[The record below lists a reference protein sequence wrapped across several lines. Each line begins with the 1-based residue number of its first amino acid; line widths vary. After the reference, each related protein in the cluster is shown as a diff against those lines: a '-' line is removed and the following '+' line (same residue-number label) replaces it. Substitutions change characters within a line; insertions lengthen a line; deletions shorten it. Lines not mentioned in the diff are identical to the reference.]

1 MTDVTGLPY
10 RDASLPIAER
20 VSDLIS
26 RMTREEKVGQMLQL
40 DARGDLKNLIN
51 ERHVGSILHTSPENL
66 IEAHALNERT
76 RLAIPLIVG
85 EDCIHGHSFF
95 PGTTIFPTQLGMAA
109 SWNYELTEKA
119 ARVTAIEAA
128 ATGIHWTFSPVLCI
142 ARDLRWG
149 RVNETFG
156 EDPHLI
162 GELAS
167 AMVKGYQGEG
177 LKDETAILA
186 PAKHFA
192 AYSETQGGR
201 DASEA
206 DVSQR
211 KMRSWFLPPF
221 ERVAKEGCRTFMLGY
236 QTTDGVPITINDW
249 LLSDVLRG
257 EWGYTGMLITDWDN
271 VGRMVWEQKVMPD
284 YTHAAAAAVK
294 AGNDMVMTTPLFY
307 EGALDALDK
316 GMLSDADLDAAVA
329 RILTVKFE
337 LGLFENPRRPDPA
350 RIESDLGT
358 QEHTA
363 INLEIAR
370 RSLVLLENDGVL
382 PLADSSPSAPQAKK
396 IVVVGPNAH
405 DHQYQLGDW
414 AGNSGQAG
422 WMPDGHDTQQIT
434 TVFEGLRDA
443 VPADWS
449 VEYARGANVVD
460 LADDPAGQFFPDG
473 QPRPQVAV
481 PAPVDQE
488 LLDEAV
494 AVASE
499 ADYVV
504 AVVGDAIPLVGEGRS
519 TATLNLLGGQE
530 ALLDALAATGK
541 PVIVVLLASKPQ
553 VMPESATGA
562 NAVIWAANPGM
573 RGGQALAELILGS
586 IEPTGRLPISF
597 ARHVGQQPTFY
608 NQIRGQ
614 HGDRYADLT
623 QDPQWAFG
631 YGLSYTSVEY
641 SNLSL
646 SHTEAG
652 VEDTIVAS
660 VTLTNTGSRPTIET
674 VQAYVSD
681 VVTSVS
687 WTDKELKGFTQVAV
701 APGESVIAQISI
713 PVSYCTIVDARGRR
727 IVEPGQFE
735 LLVGPSSRDRD
746 LLRAGFVVQG

>member
-1 MTDVTGLPY
+1 MTHEITY
-10 RDASLPIAER
+10 RDASLPIPER
-20 VSDLIS
+20 VADLIS
-26 RMTREEKVGQMLQL
+26 RMTPEEKVGQMMQL
-40 DARGDLKNLIN
+40 DARGDLNHLVN

-66 IEAHALNERT
+66 IEAHALTDQT
-76 RLAIPLIVG
+76 RLQIPLLVG

-95 PGTTIFPTQLGMAA
+95 PGATIFPTQLGMAA
-109 SWNYELTEKA
+109 SWSYELAEKA

-167 AMVKGYQGEG
+167 AMVKGYQGNG
-177 LKDETAILA
+177 LNDETAILA
-186 PAKHFA
+186 TAKHFA

-206 DVSQR
+206 DVSHR

-236 QTTDGVPITINDW
+236 QSTDGVPITINNW
-249 LLSDVLRG
+249 LLNDVLRG

-271 VGRMVWEQKVMPD
+271 VGRMVWEQKIMPD
-284 YTHAAAAAVK
+284 YMHAAATAVK
-294 AGNDMVMTTPLFY
+294 AGNDMVMTTPQFY
-307 EGALDALDK
+307 EGALDALQK
-316 GMLSDADLDAAVA
+316 GMLTEADLDAAVA
-329 RILTVKFE
+329 RILTLKFE
-337 LGLFENPRRPDPA
+337 LGLFENPRRPDSA
-350 RIESDLGT
+350 RITSDLGT
-358 QEHTA
+358 DEHTA
-363 INLEIAR
+363 INLDVTR

-382 PLADSSPSAPQAKK
+382 PIAAESSVVKK
-396 IVVVGPNAH
+396 IAVVGPNAN

-422 WMPDGHDTQQIT
+422 WMPDGHNVEQIT
-434 TVFEGLRDA
+434 TVFEGLRDLA
-443 VPADWS
+443 PEGWT
-449 VEYARGANVVD
+449 VEYARGANVVT
-460 LADDPAGQFFPDG
+460 LEDDPAGQFFPDG

-481 PAPVDQE
+481 PAPVDQQ
-488 LLDEAV
+488 LHDDALALAAD
-494 AVASE
+494 

-530 ALLDALAATGK
+530 KLLDELAALGK
-541 PVIVVLLASKPQ
+541 PMIVVLLASKPL
-553 VMPESATGA
+553 VLPASGLGA
-562 NAVIWAANPGM
+562 NAVVWAANPGM
-573 RGGQALAELILGS
+573 RGGQALAELLFGQ
-586 IEPTGRLPISF
+586 IEPSGRLPITF
-597 ARHVGQQPTFY
+597 ARHVGQQPTYY

-631 YGLSYTSVEY
+631 FGLSYTTVEY
-641 SNLSL
+641 SGLVLSA
-646 SHTEAG
+646 TELR
-652 VEDTIVAS
+652 VEDTISAT
-660 VTLTNTGSRPTIET
+660 VTLTNTGTRPALET
-674 VQAYVSD
+674 VQGYVSD

-687 WTDKELKGFTQVAV
+687 WTDKELKGFTQVLV
-701 APGESVIAQISI
+701 GPGESVEARIEI
-713 PVSYCTIVDARGRR
+713 PVADCTIVDASGHRV
-727 IVEPGQFE
+727 VESGEFE
-735 LLVGPSSRDRD
+735 LLVGPSSRDAD
-746 LLRAGFVVQG
+746 LLRAKFVVA